1 MTHCSFHGK
10 LQSKSAHQDENYGLF
25 IANNYIL
32 SEVSKI
38 ASTTIVVAF
47 DNGGL

>member
-1 MTHCSFHGK
+1 MVNYNQKRPSR
-10 LQSKSAHQDENYGLF
+10 QNYGLF

-47 DNGGL
+47 DNDGLYI